1 VAVGPGVGTDVG
13 LWGGEGEAPGREG
26 GVGGGVGAPGGRV
39 GRVGAGK
46 HMVTN
51 SFIKASIAQFAS

>member
-26 GVGGGVGAPGGRV
+26 RRE

-51 SFIKASIAQFAS
+51 SFI

>member
-26 GVGGGVGAPGGRV
+26 
-39 GRVGAGK
+39 RVGAGK